1 MKPKSL
7 PTTSIPSLYHPFLP
21 VIMIFLKM
29 YIVGVEKLNDDCRRI
44 HLQQS
49 NKWDAA
55 KDVLMVGKRIKMLG
69 EFERTKQQYKK
80 ADNNYWAGGITESRA
95 KRPRFSNDEES
106 QESRVDEIDRLTP
119 EMIKARLT
127 DLGFKTRAKKLKR
140 LQEIYRAALQS
151 VSNEQT

>member
-21 VIMIFLKM
+21 VIMIFRKM
-29 YIVGVEKLNDDCRRI
+29 YIVGVEKLNDDCHRI

-55 KDVLMVGKRIKMLG
+55 KDVLMVGKWIKMLG
-69 EFERTKQQYKK
+69 EFERTKRQYKT

-95 KRPRFSNDEES
+95 
-106 QESRVDEIDRLTP
+106 
-119 EMIKARLT
+119 
-127 DLGFKTRAKKLKR
+127 
-140 LQEIYRAALQS
+140 
-151 VSNEQT
+151 